1 MASEYLKWKYR
12 DVKPDEKIEYTK
24 QEKLRNWWQYHK
36 WWLLAG
42 VLVLAA
48 GADILV
54 HMLGLGQVKP
64 DYQVAYVASIPP
76 GDEAA
81 AALEAAMASLGEDCN
96 GDGRIT
102 VQVHV
107 YADMS
112 VSPDPDAAHYAAAAQ
127 VRLMADM
134 ESCESYFFLCENP
147 EAFQENYQILA
158 REDGAPLPLFRAG
171 QYLSLKL
178 PIGESFV
185 SRPYSISAGP
195 RWALEGMYAVTVKRN
210 PGGFAADWML
220 DNLKPGDR
228 ITATSPFWL

>member
-64 DYQVAYVASIPP
+64 DYQVAYVASVPP

-81 AALEAAMASLGEDCN
+81 AALEAAMASRWKRLTYSVFCARS
-96 GDGRIT
+96 GR
-102 VQVHV
+102 
-107 YADMS
+107 
-112 VSPDPDAAHYAAAAQ
+112 
-127 VRLMADM
+127 R
-134 ESCESYFFLCENP
+134 
-147 EAFQENYQILA
+147 
-158 REDGAPLPLFRAG
+158 
-171 QYLSLKL
+171 SL
-178 PIGESFV
+178 
-185 SRPYSISAGP
+185 
-195 RWALEGMYAVTVKRN
+195 
-210 PGGFAADWML
+210 
-220 DNLKPGDR
+220 
-228 ITATSPFWL
+228 TATLWPVRRSTAR

>member
-158 REDGAPLPLFRAG
+158 REDGKLAGTAEEPLAIAWERVPLLKSLGDGGAFPEG
-171 QYLSLKL
+171 LKL
-178 PIGESFV
+178 ARRGFWEN
-185 SRPYSISAGP
+185 RTCPYSAQCD
-195 RWALEGMYAVTVKRN
+195 ALWDKITEGME
-210 PGGFAADWML
+210 P
-220 DNLKPGDR
+220 
-228 ITATSPFWL
+228 